1 VADISVGLS
10 EAEVIRSLAII
21 EAQGEINNVP
31 QPRLDDIL
39 ARARAQLELKPQRPP
54 GPPPPPTP

>member
-1 VADISVGLS
+1 MAKISAGLS

-21 EAQGEINNVP
+21 AAQGEINNVP

-39 ARARAQLELKPQRPP
+39 ARAREALELKEKRPIQ
-54 GPPPPPTP
+54 PPPSP

>member
-1 VADISVGLS
+1 MADVSVGLS

-39 ARARAQLELKPQRPP
+39 ARARAKLELKPESPP
-54 GPPPPPTP
+54 GPPATP